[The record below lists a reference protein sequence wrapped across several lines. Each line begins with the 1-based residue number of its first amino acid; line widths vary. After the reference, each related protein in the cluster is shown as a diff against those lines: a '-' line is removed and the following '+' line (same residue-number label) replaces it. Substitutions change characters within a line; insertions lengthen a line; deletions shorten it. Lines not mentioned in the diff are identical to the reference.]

1 MFLQMNKHKGF
12 TLIEVI
18 MVITLLG
25 TLAAVIA
32 LPLIQGVRGWFAV
45 STRAGIADSGRVAL
59 ERMVREIK
67 NIETK
72 EVAIEPT
79 EPPSPCIASTADAT
93 TLPFSGADGD
103 LANCN
108 TTTFSL
114 SGSQILRNGTPLANN
129 IQSLAFGYYNAAN
142 TPLTPPL
149 TPPTIATIRRIS
161 IEIVAEKGGEVRRD
175 YSEVSLPNMRSY

>member
-1 MFLQMNKHKGF
+1 
-12 TLIEVI
+12 

-32 LPLIQGVRGWFAV
+32 LPLIQGVKGWFAV
-45 STRAGIADSGRVAL
+45 STKAGIADSGRVAL
-59 ERMVREIK
+59 ERMVREIR

-72 EVAIEPT
+72 EIAIEPT
-79 EPPSPCIASTADAT
+79 EPPSPCIAATVAAT
-93 TLPFSGADGD
+93 TLPFSDAEGD

-108 TTTFSL
+108 TTTFTF
-114 SGSQILRNGTPLANN
+114 SGSQIERNGTTLANN
-129 IQSLAFGYYNAAN
+129 VQSLTFGYYDSAN

-149 TPPTIATIRRIS
+149 TLPMIATMRRIS
-161 IEIVAEKGGEVRRD
+161 ITIVAEKGGVVRTE